1 MTRINNIMK
10 RILFIAAAIIAAALS
25 ANAQQVDTI
34 KISNITT
41 THIRFSSEIKYVDLS
56 NKVLAAKIVDGSRD
70 IIALKAKEP
79 FDFIT
84 TMSCL
89 EANGAIHT
97 YLVQF
102 EEYPKRLVIEEGSSN
117 RPVASD
123 NPKSPDRE
131 SFSETPYPTSSNL
144 PANVSVLEQ
153 ALQQPK
159 SLYHIG
165 SKGYGI
171 SIFCDNVFI
180 KDDVMYVVLNIENK
194 SATTYSLSEPR
205 FSIESKKRT
214 KRGLVYEKQIFPK
227 NILGIE
233 PIAPNT
239 QSRMVFSF
247 DKISVLQGQVFRAYL
262 YESGGT
268 RNYVITFSEKDIN
281 KSAPLP

>member
-1 MTRINNIMK
+1 MTRINIMK
-10 RILFIAAAIIAAALS
+10 RTLLTAAAIIAAALS

-34 KISNITT
+34 KISNIAT

-56 NKVLAAKIVDGSRD
+56 NKVLAAKIVEGSRD

-89 EANGAIHT
+89 EANGAMHT

-102 EEYPKRLVIEEGSSN
+102 EEYPKQLVIEEGSRN
-117 RPVASD
+117 RPVAS
-123 NPKSPDRE
+123 NNSKSPD
-131 SFSETPYPTSSNL
+131 SGNFSETPYPTSSNL

-165 SKGYGI
+165 AEAYGI

-180 KDDVMYVVLNIENK
+180 KDDVMYVVLNIDNK

-214 KRGLVYEKQIFPK
+214 KRGLVYEKQVFPK
-227 NILGIE
+227 NILGME

-239 QSRMVFSF
+239 QTRIVFSF

-281 KSAPLP
+281 KAAPLP

>member
-1 MTRINNIMK
+1 MK
-10 RILFIAAAIIAAALS
+10 RILITAAAIIAAALS

-56 NKVLAAKIVDGSRD
+56 NKVLAAKIVEGSRD

-89 EANGAIHT
+89 EASGAMHT
-97 YLVQF
+97 FLVQY
-102 EEYPKRLVIEEGSSN
+102 EEYPKQLLIEASKSVKTEATPAAPSIQN
-117 RPVASD
+117 RNTA
-123 NPKSPDRE
+123 
-131 SFSETPYPTSSNL
+131 
-144 PANVSVLEQ
+144 LED
-153 ALQQPK
+153 ALKQPK

-180 KDDVMYVVLNIENK
+180 KDDVMYVVLNIDNK

-214 KRGLVYEKQIFPK
+214 KRGLVYEKQLFPK
-227 NILGIE
+227 NILGME

-239 QSRMVFSF
+239 QSKMVFSF

-268 RNYVITFSEKDIN
+268 RNYVITFSEKDVN

>member
-1 MTRINNIMK
+1 MTRISNIMK
-10 RILFIAAAIIAAALS
+10 RILFTAAAIIAAALS

-56 NKVLAAKIVDGSRD
+56 NKVLAAKIVEGSRD

-89 EANGAIHT
+89 EANGAMHT
-97 YLVQF
+97 YLVRF
-102 EEYPKRLVIEEGSSN
+102 EEYPKQLIIEEGSSN
-117 RPVASD
+117 RSIASEK
-123 NPKSPDRE
+123 PQSPD
-131 SFSETPYPTSSNL
+131 SGNFSETPYPTSSNL

-153 ALQQPK
+153 ALRQPK

-180 KDDVMYVVLNIENK
+180 KDDIMYVVLNIDNK

-227 NILGIE
+227 NILGME

-239 QSRMVFSF
+239 QTRIVFSF

-268 RNYVITFSEKDIN
+268 RNYVVTFSEKDIN
-281 KSAPLP
+281 KSLTL

>member
-1 MTRINNIMK
+1 MK
-10 RILFIAAAIIAAALS
+10 RILFTAAAIIATALS

-56 NKVLAAKIVDGSRD
+56 NKVLAAKIVEGSRD

-89 EANGAIHT
+89 EANGAMHT
-97 YLVQF
+97 YLVRF
-102 EEYPKRLVIEEGSSN
+102 EEYPKQLVIEEGSSN
-117 RPVASD
+117 RPVASEKPQSSGGE
-123 NPKSPDRE
+123 N
-131 SFSETPYPTSSNL
+131 FSGTPYPTSSNL
-144 PANVSVLEQ
+144 PVNASILEQ

-165 SKGYGI
+165 SKAYGI

-214 KRGLVYEKQIFPK
+214 KRGLVYEKQVFPK
-227 NILGIE
+227 NILGME
-233 PIAPNT
+233 PIAPNI
-239 QSRMVFSF
+239 QSKMVFSF
-247 DKISVLQGQVFRAYL
+247 DKISVLQGQVFRAYF

-281 KSAPLP
+281 KAITL

>member
-1 MTRINNIMK
+1 MTKINIMK
-10 RILFIAAAIIAAALS
+10 RILITAAAIIAAALS

-56 NKVLAAKIVDGSRD
+56 NKVLAAKIVEGSRD

-89 EANGAIHT
+89 EANGAMHT
-97 YLVQF
+97 FLVQF
-102 EEYPKRLVIEEGSSN
+102 EEYPKQLVIEKGISHKPAPSG
-117 RPVASD
+117 
-123 NPKSPDRE
+123 NPQNQNSE
-131 SFSETPYPTSSNL
+131 NFSEALHPTSSNL
-144 PANVSVLEQ
+144 PGASILEQ

-165 SKGYGI
+165 AEGYGI

-180 KDDVMYVVLNIENK
+180 KDDVMYIVLNIDNK

-227 NILGIE
+227 NILGME

-239 QSRMVFSF
+239 QTRMVFSF
-247 DKISVLQGQVFRAYL
+247 DKISILQGQVFRAYL

-268 RNYVITFSEKDIN
+268 RNYVITFSEKDVN
-281 KSAPLP
+281 KAAVTL

>member
-1 MTRINNIMK
+1 MTRINIMK
-10 RILFIAAAIIAAALS
+10 RILITAAAIIAAALS

-56 NKVLAAKIVDGSRD
+56 NKVLAAKIVEGSRD

-89 EANGAIHT
+89 EANGAMHT
-97 YLVQF
+97 YLIKF
-102 EEYPKRLVIEEGSSN
+102 EEYPKQLVIEEGSSN
-117 RPVASD
+117 RPVASGK
-123 NPKSPDRE
+123 PQSPDGE
-131 SFSETPYPTSSNL
+131 NFSETPYPTSSNL
-144 PANVSVLEQ
+144 TANASVLEQ

-165 SKGYGI
+165 SKAYGI

-180 KDDVMYVVLNIENK
+180 KDDIMYVVLNIENK

-227 NILGIE
+227 NILGME

-239 QSRMVFSF
+239 QTRMVFSF
-247 DKISVLQGQVFRAYL
+247 DKISVLQGQVFRTYL

-268 RNYVITFSEKDIN
+268 RNYVITFREKDIN

>member
-1 MTRINNIMK
+1 MTRINIMK
-10 RILFIAAAIIAAALS
+10 RIVITAAAIIAAALS

-34 KISNITT
+34 KISNIAT

-56 NKVLAAKIVDGSRD
+56 NKVLAAKIVEGSRD

-79 FDFIT
+79 FYFIT

-89 EANGAIHT
+89 EANGAMHT

-102 EEYPKRLVIEEGSSN
+102 EEYPKQLVIEEGSSN
-117 RPVASD
+117 RPVVSEKPQSTD
-123 NPKSPDRE
+123 NGN
-131 SFSETPYPTSSNL
+131 FSEALHPTSSNL
-144 PANVSVLEQ
+144 PANASILEQ
-153 ALQQPK
+153 SLQQPK

-180 KDDVMYVVLNIENK
+180 KDDIMYVVLNIENK

-214 KRGLVYEKQIFPK
+214 KRGLVYEKQLFPK
-227 NILGIE
+227 KILGME
-233 PIAPNT
+233 PVAPNT
-239 QSRMVFSF
+239 KSRMVFSF

-281 KSAPLP
+281 KALTL

>member
-1 MTRINNIMK
+1 MTRISNIMK
-10 RILFIAAAIIAAALS
+10 RILITAAAIIAAALS
-25 ANAQQVDTI
+25 ANAQVDTI
-34 KISNITT
+34 KISNIAT

-89 EANGAIHT
+89 EANGAMHT
-97 YLVQF
+97 YLVRF
-102 EEYPKRLVIEEGSSN
+102 EEYPKRLVIEANKSVKSEETATPTAPAIQN
-117 RPVASD
+117 RNTA
-123 NPKSPDRE
+123 
-131 SFSETPYPTSSNL
+131 
-144 PANVSVLEQ
+144 LED
-153 ALQQPK
+153 ALKQPK

-214 KRGLVYEKQIFPK
+214 KRGLVYEKQLFPK
-227 NILGIE
+227 NILGME
-233 PIAPNT
+233 PIATNT

-268 RNYVITFSEKDIN
+268 RNYVVTFSEKDIN
-281 KSAPLP
+281 KAAPLP

>member
-1 MTRINNIMK
+1 MTRINDIMK
-10 RILFIAAAIIAAALS
+10 RILITAAAIIAAALS

-56 NKVLAAKIVDGSRD
+56 NKVLAAKIVEGSRD

-89 EANGAIHT
+89 EANGAMHT

-102 EEYPKRLVIEEGSSN
+102 EEYPKQLVIEAGKSVKSEETATPAAPAIQN
-117 RPVASD
+117 RNTA
-123 NPKSPDRE
+123 
-131 SFSETPYPTSSNL
+131 
-144 PANVSVLEQ
+144 LED
-153 ALQQPK
+153 ALKQPK

-180 KDDVMYVVLNIENK
+180 KDDVMYVVLNIDNK

-214 KRGLVYEKQIFPK
+214 KRGLVYEKQLFPK
-227 NILGIE
+227 NILGME

-281 KSAPLP
+281 KALTL

>member
-1 MTRINNIMK
+1 MTRINIMN
-10 RILFIAAAIIAAALS
+10 RILITATAIIAAALS

-56 NKVLAAKIVDGSRD
+56 NKVLAAKIVEGSRD

-79 FDFIT
+79 FNFIT

-89 EANGAIHT
+89 EANGAMHT

-102 EEYPKRLVIEEGSSN
+102 EEYPKQLVIEEGISN
-117 RPVASD
+117 RPVASEKPLSSGGE
-123 NPKSPDRE
+123 N
-131 SFSETPYPTSSNL
+131 FSETPYPTSSNQS
-144 PANVSVLEQ
+144 ANVSSLEQ
-153 ALQQPK
+153 ALKQPK

-165 SKGYGI
+165 AEGYGI

-180 KDDVMYVVLNIENK
+180 KDDVMYVVLNIDNK

-214 KRGLVYEKQIFPK
+214 KRGLIYEKQIFPK
-227 NILGIE
+227 NILGME

-239 QSRMVFSF
+239 QTRMVFSF

-281 KSAPLP
+281 KTITL

>member
-1 MTRINNIMK
+1 MTRISNIMK
-10 RILFIAAAIIAAALS
+10 RILFTAAAIIAAALS

-56 NKVLAAKIVDGSRD
+56 NKVLAAKIVEGSRD

-84 TMSCL
+84 TMPCL
-89 EANGAIHT
+89 EANGAMHT

-102 EEYPKRLVIEEGSSN
+102 EEYPKQLVIEEGSS
-117 RPVASD
+117 RPVTSE
-123 NPKSPDRE
+123 KLQSPDNGNFFE
-131 SFSETPYPTSSNL
+131 ALHPTSSNL
-144 PANVSVLEQ
+144 PANASILEQ
-153 ALQQPK
+153 ALRQPK

-165 SKGYGI
+165 SKAYGI

-180 KDDVMYVVLNIENK
+180 KDDVMYVVLNIDNK
-194 SATTYSLSEPR
+194 SAITYSLSEPR

-227 NILGIE
+227 NILGME
-233 PIAPNT
+233 PIAPNAQT
-239 QSRMVFSF
+239 KMVFSF

-268 RNYVITFSEKDIN
+268 RNYVITFSEKDFN
-281 KSAPLP
+281 KAAPLP

>member
-1 MTRINNIMK
+1 M
-10 RILFIAAAIIAAALS
+10 
-25 ANAQQVDTI
+25 
-34 KISNITT
+34 
-41 THIRFSSEIKYVDLS
+41 
-56 NKVLAAKIVDGSRD
+56 
-70 IIALKAKEP
+70 
-79 FDFIT
+79 
-84 TMSCL
+84 
-89 EANGAIHT
+89 HT

-102 EEYPKRLVIEEGSSN
+102 EEYPKRLVIEASKSVKSEETAT
-117 RPVASD
+117 PVA
-123 NPKSPDRE
+123 
-131 SFSETPYPTSSNL
+131 
-144 PANVSVLEQ
+144 PAIQNRNTVLED
-153 ALQQPK
+153 ALKQPK

-165 SKGYGI
+165 TEAYGI

-227 NILGIE
+227 NILGME

-247 DKISVLQGQVFRAYL
+247 DKISILQGQVFRAYL

-268 RNYVITFSEKDIN
+268 RNYVITFSEKDIYN
-281 KSAPLP
+281 AITL

>member
-1 MTRINNIMK
+1 MK
-10 RILFIAAAIIAAALS
+10 RILITAAAIIAAALS
-25 ANAQQVDTI
+25 ASAQQVDTI
-34 KISNITT
+34 KISNIAT
-41 THIRFSSEIKYVDLS
+41 THIRFSSEITYVDLS
-56 NKVLAAKIVDGSRD
+56 NKVLAAKIVEGSRD

-89 EANGAIHT
+89 EANGAMHT
-97 YLVQF
+97 YLVKF
-102 EEYPKRLVIEEGSSN
+102 EEYPKQLVIEEGSSN
-117 RPVASD
+117 RPVASEKPQSSD
-123 NPKSPDRE
+123 SGN
-131 SFSETPYPTSSNL
+131 FSETPYPTSSNL

-165 SKGYGI
+165 AKAYGV

-180 KDDVMYVVLNIENK
+180 KDDVRYVVLNIDNK

-214 KRGLVYEKQIFPK
+214 KRGLVYEKQVFPK
-227 NILGIE
+227 NILGME
-233 PIAPNT
+233 PIAPNS

-268 RNYVITFSEKDIN
+268 RNYVVTFSEKDIN
-281 KSAPLP
+281 KAAPLP

>member
-1 MTRINNIMK
+1 MTRISNIMK
-10 RILFIAAAIIAAALS
+10 RILITAAAIIAAALS

-41 THIRFSSEIKYVDLS
+41 THIRFSFEIKYVDLS
-56 NKVLAAKIVDGSRD
+56 NKVLAAKIVEGSRD

-89 EANGAIHT
+89 EANGAMHT

-102 EEYPKRLVIEEGSSN
+102 EEYPKQLVIEEGSSS
-117 RPVASD
+117 RPVASEK
-123 NPKSPDRE
+123 PQSPDNGN
-131 SFSETPYPTSSNL
+131 FSEALRPTSSNL
-144 PANVSVLEQ
+144 PANASILEQ

-165 SKGYGI
+165 TEGYGI

-180 KDDVMYVVLNIENK
+180 KDDIMYVVLNIENK
-194 SATTYSLSEPR
+194 SATTYLLSEPR

-214 KRGLVYEKQIFPK
+214 KRGLVYEKQLFPK
-227 NILGIE
+227 NILGME

-281 KSAPLP
+281 KALTL